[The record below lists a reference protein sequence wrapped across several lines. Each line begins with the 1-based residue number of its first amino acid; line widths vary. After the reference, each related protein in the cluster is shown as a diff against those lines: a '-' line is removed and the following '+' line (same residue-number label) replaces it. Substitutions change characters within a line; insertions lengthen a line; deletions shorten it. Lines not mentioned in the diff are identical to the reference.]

1 MHIPKESEIQKAIL
15 QLLLAKRIFVWRQ
28 NTGTVEVEDRYVS
41 FGARGT
47 SDILGIYPGGRFMA
61 IEVKRPK
68 TGKLSTEQIT
78 FLQKVRKAGG
88 IAMVADCVAD
98 VERLLADPDA
108 KSSAK
113 YEALLCPQSKPIPA
127 PVAAPLYTPS
137 QKPLSLRDF
146 YPSVPS
152 VASKKVR

>member
-1 MHIPKESEIQKAIL
+1 MHPPKESDIQKAIL

-47 SDILGIYPGGRFMA
+47 SDILGIYPGGRFLA

-68 TGKLSTEQIT
+68 TGKLSPEQVT
-78 FLQKVRKAGG
+78 FLQKVRKNGG
-88 IAMVADCVAD
+88 IAMVADSVAD

-113 YEALLCPQSKPIPA
+113 YEALLCPSSKPIPA

-137 QKPLSLRDF
+137 KKPLSLKDF

-152 VASKKVR
+152 VASRRVR

>member
-1 MHIPKESEIQKAIL
+1 MHPPKESEIQKAIL

-47 SDILGIYPGGRFMA
+47 SDILGIYPGGRFLA

-68 TGKLSTEQIT
+68 TGKLSAEQIT
-78 FLQKVRKAGG
+78 FLQKVRKNGG
-88 IAMVADCVAD
+88 IAMVADSVKD

-108 KSSAK
+108 KSSDK
-113 YEALLCPQSKPIPA
+113 YEALLCPSLKTIPA
-127 PVAAPLYTPS
+127 PVAAPPFIPS
-137 QKPLSLRDF
+137 QKRLSLKDF
-146 YPSVPS
+146 SPSVPS
-152 VASKKVR
+152 AASKKGR